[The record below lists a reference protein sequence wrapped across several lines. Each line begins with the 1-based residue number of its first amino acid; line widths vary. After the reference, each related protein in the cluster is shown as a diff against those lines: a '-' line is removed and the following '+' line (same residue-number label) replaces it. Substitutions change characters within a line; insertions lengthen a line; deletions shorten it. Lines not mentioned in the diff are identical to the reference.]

1 MKLSVVREC
10 SNLGLSDEPTLP
22 PGGEL
27 HVANHFRPLHQGLD
41 RRIERAFGPAWSA
54 FRPGAT
60 AGMPM
65 DATRTEGGL
74 VLRFDLPG
82 INPDSLD
89 VTVDRGVL
97 TVSATRDEE
106 LAEGEKPYVRER
118 ATGTFSRRIRL
129 GDAIDSAAV
138 EAGYEHGVL
147 TVRVPVAEAA
157 KPRKVE
163 IQTEAPK
170 GLAA

>member
-1 MKLSVVREC
+1 ML
-10 SNLGLSDEPTLP
+10 LTTFDPFTTD
-22 PGGEL
+22 
-27 HVANHFRPLHQGLD
+27 FD

-54 FRPGAT
+54 FRPGTA

-65 DATRTEGGL
+65 DATRTDAGL

-82 INPDSLD
+82 MDAESLD

-97 TVSATRDEE
+97 TVSATRGEE

-118 ATGTFSRRIRL
+118 VTGTLSRRIRL

-138 EAGYEHGVL
+138 EAGYSDGVL
-147 TVRVPVAEAA
+147 TVRVPLAEAA

-170 GLAA
+170 GLTA

>member
-1 MKLSVVREC
+1 MLLTTFDPFTR
-10 SNLGLSDEPTLP
+10 D
-22 PGGEL
+22 
-27 HVANHFRPLHQGLD
+27 FD
-41 RRIERAFGPAWSA
+41 RMINRAFGPAWPS
-54 FRPGAT
+54 FRPGTA

-65 DATRTEGGL
+65 DATRTADGL

-82 INPDSLD
+82 IDPASIE

-97 TVSATRDEE
+97 TVSAKRDEE

-118 ATGTFSRRIRL
+118 VTGTFSRRIRL

-147 TVRVPVAEAA
+147 TVRVPLAEAA

-163 IQTEAPK
+163 IQAEAPK
-170 GLAA
+170 GLTA

>member
-1 MKLSVVREC
+1 MLLTTFDPFTR
-10 SNLGLSDEPTLP
+10 D
-22 PGGEL
+22 
-27 HVANHFRPLHQGLD
+27 FD

-54 FRPGAT
+54 FRPGTA

-65 DATRTEGGL
+65 DATRTGDGL

-82 INPDSLD
+82 IDPASIE

-97 TVSATRDEE
+97 TVGATRDEE

-118 ATGTFSRRIRL
+118 VTGTFSRRVRL
-129 GDAIDSAAV
+129 GDAIDSAKV
-138 EAGYEHGVL
+138 EAGYSGGVL
-147 TVRVPVAEAA
+147 TVRVPLAEAA

-170 GLAA
+170 GLTA

>member
-1 MKLSVVREC
+1 MLLTTFDPFTR
-10 SNLGLSDEPTLP
+10 D
-22 PGGEL
+22 
-27 HVANHFRPLHQGLD
+27 FD

-54 FRPGAT
+54 FRPGT
-60 AGMPM
+60 TGMPM

-82 INPDSLD
+82 IDPDSLD

-97 TVSATRDEE
+97 TVSAKRDEE

-118 ATGTFSRRIRL
+118 VTGTFSRRIRL

-138 EAGYEHGVL
+138 EAGYSRGVL
-147 TVRVPVAEAA
+147 TVRVPLAEAA

-163 IQTEAPK
+163 IQTGAPK
-170 GLAA
+170 GLTA

>member
-1 MKLSVVREC
+1 MLLTTFDPFTR
-10 SNLGLSDEPTLP
+10 D
-22 PGGEL
+22 
-27 HVANHFRPLHQGLD
+27 FD
-41 RRIERAFGPAWSA
+41 RMVERAFGPARSP
-54 FRPGAT
+54 FRAGTAT
-60 AGMPM
+60 GMPM

-82 INPDSLD
+82 IDPASLD

-106 LAEGEKPYVRER
+106 VAEGEKPYVRER
-118 ATGTFSRRIRL
+118 VTGTFSRRIRL
-129 GDAIDSAAV
+129 GDAIDSAKV

-147 TVRVPVAEAA
+147 TVRVPLAETA

-163 IQTEAPK
+163 IQAGPPK
-170 GLAA
+170 GLTA